1 MIEKEENM
9 MERHKHIQAEIEKN
23 PFVKDEELANL
34 LNVSIHTIRADRR
47 KIGIPDVRK
56 RTRDLAVSIY
66 GRSKALGDAEIIG
79 DLLEVELDHDG
90 LSLLEIT
97 EEMVSVKTGIARGH
111 ILFAQA
117 NSLANAI
124 VDADIALTGEARI
137 KFVAPVRNGDR
148 ILAKARILKADGRKK
163 EVEVIMKTKKALI
176 FQGIFLIYC
185 LTADLAQH
193 LKLYQE
199 VETKGDGE

>member
-1 MIEKEENM
+1 MNDKEESM
-9 MERHKHIQAEIEKN
+9 AERHQHIRAEIERN

-47 KIGIPDVRK
+47 KIGIPDLRK

-66 GRSKALGDAEIIG
+66 GQSKALGDAEIIG
-79 DLLEVELDHDG
+79 DLLEVELDHEG
-90 LSLLEIT
+90 LSLLEISA
-97 EEMVSVKTGIARGH
+97 EMASAKTGIARGH

-124 VDADIALTGEARI
+124 VDADIALTGEAQI
-137 KFVAPVRNGDR
+137 KFIAPVHSGER
-148 ILAKARILKADGRKK
+148 ILAKARILKSDGRKK
-163 EVEVIMKTKKALI
+163 EVEVIIKTKKALV

-193 LKLYQE
+193 LNLYQE
-199 VETKGDGE
+199 VETETEGE

>member
-1 MIEKEENM
+1 MDKEESM
-9 MERHKHIQAEIEKN
+9 IVRHQHIQAEIEKN
-23 PFVKDEELANL
+23 PLMKDEELATL

-47 KIGIPDVRK
+47 KIGIPDLRK

-66 GRSKALGDAEIIG
+66 GQSKALGDAEIIG

-90 LSLLEIT
+90 LSLLDISG
-97 EEMVSVKTGIARGH
+97 EMASTKTGIARGH

-137 KFVAPVRNGDR
+137 KFIAPVHKGER
-148 ILAKARILKADGRKK
+148 ILAKARVLKVDGRKK
-163 EVEVIMKTKKALI
+163 EVEVIMKTKKALV

-185 LTADLAQH
+185 LTEDLAQH
-193 LKLYQE
+193 LKIYQD
-199 VETKGDGE
+199 VEGE